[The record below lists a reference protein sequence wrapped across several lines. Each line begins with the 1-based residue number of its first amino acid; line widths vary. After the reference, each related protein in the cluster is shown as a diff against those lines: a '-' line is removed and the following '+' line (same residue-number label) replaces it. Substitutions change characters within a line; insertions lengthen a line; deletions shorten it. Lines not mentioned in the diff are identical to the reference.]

1 MESNEVKVEDPRLNA
16 DVEIPELP
24 KPKPQS
30 LRRQRQQLLARLKFQ
45 TMSMQGNLG
54 PLRHQLRQYNN
65 NMTERSQKLTTLE
78 RDLTILQ
85 NYLSDVLLEINEKFA
100 IMKLE
105 TFEKK
110 NQPK

>member
-1 MESNEVKVEDPRLNA
+1 MESNEVKVEDPRLNV
-16 DVEIPELP
+16 DVEVPELP

-54 PLRHQLRQYNN
+54 PLRHQLRQYN

>member
-1 MESNEVKVEDPRLNA
+1 MESNEVKVEDPRLNVDA
-16 DVEIPELP
+16 EIPEP
-24 KPKPQS
+24 SKSKPQS
-30 LRRQRQQLLARLKFQ
+30 PRRQRQQLLARLKFQ
-45 TMSMQGNLG
+45 TMSMQGHLG

-65 NMTERSQKLTTLE
+65 NMMERSQKLTTLE

-110 NQPK
+110 SQPK

>member
-1 MESNEVKVEDPRLNA
+1 MESNEVKVEDPRLNVDA
-16 DVEIPELP
+16 EIPEPP

-54 PLRHQLRQYNN
+54 PLRHQLRQYNSV
-65 NMTERSQKLTTLE
+65 MERSQKLTTLE

>member
-1 MESNEVKVEDPRLNA
+1 MESNEVKVEDPRLNV

-30 LRRQRQQLLARLKFQ
+30 PRRQRQQLLARLKFQ
-45 TMSMQGNLG
+45 TMSMQGHLR
-54 PLRHQLRQYNN
+54 PLRYQLRQYNSV
-65 NMTERSQKLTTLE
+65 MERSQKLTTLE